1 MIMRALINIL
11 FAAIVAMTIAL
22 CVGCGKKHLFNLT
35 VIKEQESRVVSRMKL
50 EMMHPDSAVIAGM
63 VFISQSMENADSILS
78 INRMAIHLEVDTFGG
93 FCSDTGHFRVIMP
106 TGELSLV
113 ARHYKIPS
121 LNAKLNVIASSRDS
135 IYVEMKIGQIFY

>member
-1 MIMRALINIL
+1 MIMRTLINIL

-63 VFISQSMENADSILS
+63 VFISQSKENADSVLT
-78 INRMAIHLEVDTFGG
+78 INGMTVPLGVDTIGG
-93 FCSDTGHFRVIMP
+93 FRSDTGHFRVIMP
-106 TGELSLV
+106 VGELSIV
-113 ARHYKIPS
+113 ARHYDLSS
-121 LNAKLNVIASSRDS
+121 LNARLNVIASSQDS
-135 IYVEMKIGQIFY
+135 IYVEMKIGSIFY